1 LALSSLN
8 KMVERKYSL
17 GEVRDIIDIRKIGEN
32 YLNFNLKEKITK
44 SEYNKLATNIK
55 DMEKYPEIF
64 IILKDSLLNIKKN
77 LENSVVPDNDEP
89 PF

>member
-1 LALSSLN
+1 MSSLN

>member
-1 LALSSLN
+1 LSSLN